1 MVPLDIWTCLHLILP
16 CFTIEY
22 FSTLDSS
29 LLYFFFLI
37 LKLIRWPL
45 FQHLSSTR
53 KFLTVC
59 FDLIKMM
66 LFFTIFLHL
75 NTKVFNHNTKILQW
89 FCNILLHKDKL
100 LKRIVNLLRWFS
112 IIRWKCRKILRIV
125 AKLLYLFCV
134 QFVQQNIS

>member
-16 CFTIEY
+16 CFTIET
-22 FSTLDSS
+22 FV
-29 LLYFFFLI
+29 FLI
-37 LKLIRWPL
+37 LPCFNSFFL
-45 FQHLSSTR
+45 FWNWLDDPFFNT
-53 KFLTVC
+53 FLQQENFWLFV
-59 FDLIKMM
+59 LIKMM

-75 NTKVFNHNTKILQW
+75 NTKVFNHNTKILHR
-89 FCNILLHKDKL
+89 FCNILLHKNKL

-134 QFVQQNIS
+134 QFVQQNVS